1 MSYTGIACGICP
13 TGESQTI
20 ESPFADNFLPALMA
34 GAAPAS
40 SAFQGRWPQVQILRM
55 WVLYW
60 CHNDV
65 YCFSLNSF
73 PEIADVLF
81 GFVCCW
87 A

>member
-55 WVLYW
+55 
-60 CHNDV
+60 
-65 YCFSLNSF
+65 
-73 PEIADVLF
+73 
-81 GFVCCW
+81 
-87 A
+87 